1 MWQQEGV
8 GLTRTGSLS
17 GSGRRRGD
25 RDRLAGDAEDHNAD
39 VASRCAYC
47 GAAEQIGH
55 VCTVDLLK
63 RRILELEAE
72 NAHLRQSALSFGDL
86 AERLNRRN
94 TPDRQSKS

>member
-1 MWQQEGV
+1 MWQQQGLR
-8 GLTRTGSLS
+8 LTRS
-17 GSGRRRGD
+17 GTSSGFGRRLGD
-25 RDRLAGDAEDHNAD
+25 RDRAAAEAAD
-39 VASRCAYC
+39 RQAQVESRCAYC
-47 GAAEQIGH
+47 DAPEEAGH
-55 VCTVDLLK
+55 ACATDLLK

>member
-1 MWQQEGV
+1 MWQQQGLR
-8 GLTRTGSLS
+8 LTRTGMSS
-17 GSGRRRGD
+17 GVGRRLGD
-25 RDRLAGDAEDHNAD
+25 RDRATAETAD
-39 VASRCAYC
+39 RQAQVESRCAYC
-47 GAAEQIGH
+47 DAPEEAGH
-55 VCTVDLLK
+55 ACATELLK